1 MLITYGMKNMPRN
14 AVRNLI
20 LELRNVAI
28 ANDTMLTK
36 IVATT
41 ANWIVNTYES
51 RMRSSLS
58 RLA

>member
-1 MLITYGMKNMPRN
+1 MKKMPRN

-20 LELRNVAI
+20 FELRNVAM
-28 ANDTMLTK
+28 ASDTMLIT

-41 ANWIVNTYES
+41 ANLIVNQYES

-58 RLA
+58 RFS